1 MGTSVLAGYD
11 HKTLYRFSVANP
23 SWSHS
28 MRFSS
33 PSSNFTRR
41 YINLPL
47 AGRLWTDSQCPCL
60 TKDKQE
66 YDPFWR
72 TIKSNLRSNEVRFS
86 VTALPTPS
94 VTFSERQTCCFVCPT
109 DGTESDGDGFTAG
122 EVVDG
127 ATDAFPPAG
136 ALFVPALSDLHC

>member
-11 HKTLYRFSVANP
+11 HTTLHRFSVANP

-28 MRFSS
+28 MPFSS
-33 PSSNFTRR
+33 PYSNLTRR

-47 AGRLWTDSQCPCL
+47 AGRLWTDSQRPCL
-60 TKDKQE
+60 TKDKKE

-94 VTFSERQTCCFVCPT
+94 LTFSERQAYCFVCPAVGT
-109 DGTESDGDGFTAG
+109 DSAG
-122 EVVDG
+122 GGCTVVG
-127 ATDAFPPAG
+127 G
-136 ALFVPALSDLHC
+136 